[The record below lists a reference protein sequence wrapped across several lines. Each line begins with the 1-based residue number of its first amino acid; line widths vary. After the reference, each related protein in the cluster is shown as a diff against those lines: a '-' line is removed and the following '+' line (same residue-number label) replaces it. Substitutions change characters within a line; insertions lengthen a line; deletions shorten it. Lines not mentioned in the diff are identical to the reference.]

1 MKLAI
6 IIFRNNLRI
15 DDNHCLFN
23 ACNENDYVL
32 GLYSLE
38 LLKGEIFDFK
48 KCDIFREKLIKESL
62 LCLKTNLLKY
72 DINLGIVDDIEQ
84 SLKELS
90 GSYEISIYY
99 DEEVGTEEKSFEK
112 KLQKYPYKSFFS
124 QTMIEPFVFDYKK
137 SFSHFRNKA
146 EKIEIQKPLDKIFRK
161 KTIEFK
167 SLDIKIPTVSIQNSN
182 AIVFK
187 GGEDEA
193 LKQLEMYLPKIH
205 EYKSTRNEMSGF
217 DNSTKFS
224 AYLAI
229 GCISPRR
236 IYHEIKIQ
244 EEKTYKSDSSYWIYF
259 ELLWRDFFYLVMK
272 YSENKLFLK
281 SGIKEIN
288 YNFRKDE
295 KSLKNFFN
303 ASTGVDLI
311 DASINELKSSAWL
324 SNRNR
329 QIVASYFV
337 KNLGLDWRIGAAFFE
352 SLLVDYN
359 PASNYGNWAYQ
370 SHVGNDS
377 SYRIFDIERQTQ
389 MYNGKDY
396 INKWLNK
403 EKSKENIDYR
413 TMGEVVKKEVFFESE

>member
-1 MKLAI
+1 
-6 IIFRNNLRI
+6 
-15 DDNHCLFN
+15 
-23 ACNENDYVL
+23 
-32 GLYSLE
+32 
-38 LLKGEIFDFK
+38 
-48 KCDIFREKLIKESL
+48 
-62 LCLKTNLLKY
+62 
-72 DINLGIVDDIEQ
+72 
-84 SLKELS
+84 
-90 GSYEISIYY
+90 
-99 DEEVGTEEKSFEK
+99 
-112 KLQKYPYKSFFS
+112 
-124 QTMIEPFVFDYKK
+124 
-137 SFSHFRNKA
+137 
-146 EKIEIQKPLDKIFRK
+146 
-161 KTIEFK
+161 
-167 SLDIKIPTVSIQNSN
+167 
-182 AIVFK
+182 
-187 GGEDEA
+187 
-193 LKQLEMYLPKIH
+193 
-205 EYKSTRNEMSGF
+205 
-217 DNSTKFS
+217 
-224 AYLAI
+224 
-229 GCISPRR
+229 
-236 IYHEIKIQ
+236 
-244 EEKTYKSDSSYWIYF
+244 
-259 ELLWRDFFYLVMK
+259 MK

-337 KNLGLDWRIGAAFFE
+337 KNLGLDWRIVAAFFE

-370 SHVGNDS
+370 PQVGNDS